1 MVTGIGGRDGRG
13 GRDRHVVLL
22 QDSGNEKA
30 SVKRST
36 TKESCP
42 RRRKGGGGGVSRL
55 ERSEE
60 RDKGLKLNM

>member
-42 RRRKGGGGGVSRL
+42 RRRKGGGGGCQDSKGVKSVT
-55 ERSEE
+55 
-60 RDKGLKLNM
+60 RD

>member
-22 QDSGNEKA
+22 QDSGNEEA

-42 RRRKGGGGGVSRL
+42 RRRKGGGGCQDSKGVKSVT
-55 ERSEE
+55 
-60 RDKGLKLNM
+60 RD